1 MDAVTF
7 ITKLQKFIRESY
19 QNIGDAM
26 ISGTVDS
33 MEKYKYMQGQANA
46 YQTVIQEI
54 SNLLNKKEQSDEK
67 GNVID
72 LGNGKGP
79 KINLGL
85 EEKYKEEAKTAEPT
99 KEPLNPENIK
109 AVVDELP
116 TPSGWRILVLP
127 FTPKEKTSGGI
138 NYCTRIIRPF
148 KNSY

>member
-7 ITKLQKFIRESY
+7 INKLQKFIRESY

-54 SNLLNKKEQSDEK
+54 SNLLNEKERKDDK

-72 LGNGKGP
+72 LGKGS
-79 KINLGL
+79 
-85 EEKYKEEAKTAEPT
+85 T
-99 KEPLNPENIK
+99 KDKPR
-109 AVVDELP
+109 
-116 TPSGWRILVLP
+116 S
-127 FTPKEKTSGGI
+127 
-138 NYCTRIIRPF
+138 
-148 KNSY
+148 

>member
-7 ITKLQKFIRESY
+7 ISKLQKFIRDSY

-54 SNLLNKKEQSDEK
+54 SNLLNKKEQNDEK

-72 LGNGKGP
+72 LGKGS
-79 KINLGL
+79 
-85 EEKYKEEAKTAEPT
+85 T
-99 KEPLNPENIK
+99 KDKPR
-109 AVVDELP
+109 
-116 TPSGWRILVLP
+116 T
-127 FTPKEKTSGGI
+127 
-138 NYCTRIIRPF
+138 
-148 KNSY
+148 

>member
-7 ITKLQKFIRESY
+7 ITKLQKFIKDSY

-54 SNLLNKKEQSDEK
+54 SNLLNEKERKDEK

-72 LGNGKGP
+72 LGKGS
-79 KINLGL
+79 
-85 EEKYKEEAKTAEPT
+85 T
-99 KEPLNPENIK
+99 KDKPR
-109 AVVDELP
+109 
-116 TPSGWRILVLP
+116 S
-127 FTPKEKTSGGI
+127 
-138 NYCTRIIRPF
+138 
-148 KNSY
+148 

>member
-54 SNLLNKKEQSDEK
+54 SNLLNEGAKKDDK

-72 LGNGKGP
+72 LGKGSSKDKP
-79 KINLGL
+79 R
-85 EEKYKEEAKTAEPT
+85 
-99 KEPLNPENIK
+99 
-109 AVVDELP
+109 
-116 TPSGWRILVLP
+116 S
-127 FTPKEKTSGGI
+127 
-138 NYCTRIIRPF
+138 
-148 KNSY
+148 

>member
-7 ITKLQKFIRESY
+7 ISRLQKFIRDSY

-54 SNLLNKKEQSDEK
+54 SNLLNKKEQNEDK

-72 LGNGKGP
+72 LGKGNNKDKP
-79 KINLGL
+79 K
-85 EEKYKEEAKTAEPT
+85 
-99 KEPLNPENIK
+99 
-109 AVVDELP
+109 
-116 TPSGWRILVLP
+116 
-127 FTPKEKTSGGI
+127 
-138 NYCTRIIRPF
+138 
-148 KNSY
+148 

>member
-7 ITKLQKFIRESY
+7 ISKLQKFIRDSY

-72 LGNGKGP
+72 LGN
-79 KINLGL
+79 
-85 EEKYKEEAKTAEPT
+85 T
-99 KEPLNPENIK
+99 KNKPR
-109 AVVDELP
+109 
-116 TPSGWRILVLP
+116 S
-127 FTPKEKTSGGI
+127 
-138 NYCTRIIRPF
+138 
-148 KNSY
+148 

>member
-7 ITKLQKFIRESY
+7 VSKLQKFIRDSY

-72 LGNGKGP
+72 LGKGS
-79 KINLGL
+79 
-85 EEKYKEEAKTAEPT
+85 T
-99 KEPLNPENIK
+99 KDKPR
-109 AVVDELP
+109 
-116 TPSGWRILVLP
+116 S
-127 FTPKEKTSGGI
+127 
-138 NYCTRIIRPF
+138 
-148 KNSY
+148 

>member
-7 ITKLQKFIRESY
+7 INKLQKFIRESY

-54 SNLLNKKEQSDEK
+54 SNLLNKKEQENEK

-72 LGNGKGP
+72 LGKG
-79 KINLGL
+79 
-85 EEKYKEEAKTAEPT
+85 
-99 KEPLNPENIK
+99 
-109 AVVDELP
+109 
-116 TPSGWRILVLP
+116 
-127 FTPKEKTSGGI
+127 
-138 NYCTRIIRPF
+138 
-148 KNSY
+148 NSKDSPRT

>member
-7 ITKLQKFIRESY
+7 ISKLQKFIRESY

-72 LGNGKGP
+72 LGNGKGNS
-79 KINLGL
+79 K
-85 EEKYKEEAKTAEPT
+85 
-99 KEPLNPENIK
+99 
-109 AVVDELP
+109 D
-116 TPSGWRILVLP
+116 S
-127 FTPKEKTSGGI
+127 
-138 NYCTRIIRPF
+138 TR
-148 KNSY
+148 S

>member
-7 ITKLQKFIRESY
+7 ISKLQKFIRDSY

-54 SNLLNKKEQSDEK
+54 SNLLNKKEQNDEK

-72 LGNGKGP
+72 LGNGKGSS
-79 KINLGL
+79 KD
-85 EEKYKEEAKTAEPT
+85 K
-99 KEPLNPENIK
+99 
-109 AVVDELP
+109 
-116 TPSGWRILVLP
+116 SR
-127 FTPKEKTSGGI
+127 S
-138 NYCTRIIRPF
+138 
-148 KNSY
+148 

>member
-7 ITKLQKFIRESY
+7 ISKLQKFIRESY

-54 SNLLNKKEQSDEK
+54 SNLLNEKERKDDK

-72 LGNGKGP
+72 LGKGS
-79 KINLGL
+79 
-85 EEKYKEEAKTAEPT
+85 T
-99 KEPLNPENIK
+99 KDKPR
-109 AVVDELP
+109 
-116 TPSGWRILVLP
+116 S
-127 FTPKEKTSGGI
+127 
-138 NYCTRIIRPF
+138 
-148 KNSY
+148 